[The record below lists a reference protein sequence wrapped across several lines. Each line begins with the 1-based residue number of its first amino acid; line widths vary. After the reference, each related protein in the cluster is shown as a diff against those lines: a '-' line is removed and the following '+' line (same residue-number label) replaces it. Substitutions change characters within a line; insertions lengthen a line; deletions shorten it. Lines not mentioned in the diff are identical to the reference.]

1 MATKTPTLIDVFE
14 RNKYNLDDVAKK
26 SRTWFQQQVLLLNR
40 QRLTPNKV
48 LNSNEEQLRS
58 RVSPGFMYMFA
69 YDPKYK
75 DTLPYYDRFPLV
87 LPYNTFKGGYIGL
100 NLHYL
105 PHQLRI
111 RLLDNLMSFAN
122 NTKMDE
128 TTKLRYSWQLIDG
141 ASRYKLAQPCI
152 KQYLV
157 EHVRSPFRKID
168 SNDWATAMML
178 PVERFVGASNEQV
191 WADSKDWHDNDKINR
206 IYITDKTKWIIK
218 NQSLQ
223 RYNEPTNVFDDG
235 TKCIRSKF
243 PRYTSASNV
252 LRSNSTSW
260 T

>member
-48 LNSNEEQLRS
+48 LNSDEQQLRS

-105 PHQLRI
+105 PHQLRV
-111 RLLDNLMSFAN
+111 RLLDNLMAFAN

-191 WADSKDWHDNDKINR
+191 WADSKR
-206 IYITDKTKWIIK
+206 
-218 NQSLQ
+218 LA
-223 RYNEPTNVFDDG
+223 R
-235 TKCIRSKF
+235 
-243 PRYTSASNV
+243 
-252 LRSNSTSW
+252 
-260 T
+260 